1 MRPGLGFYER
11 DKGMDKKIFDNSD
24 EELVIEVMRS
34 DNEQSE
40 PADDNDKNEHIAGI
54 ISKLGSENIAR
65 WFAKLY
71 RKHFK
76 GRLFR
81 SLCILVTIML
91 IAVLCVNIVK
101 NKNFTVTFYQI
112 QSEKVSDNI
121 RIIELADLHNKQ
133 YGENNSKLIKRI
145 EALHPDLIFYAG
157 DMMNYKDNDYTVLFD
172 LSDELSKI
180 APIYACYGNNELD
193 QYLFEDK
200 QFTKNLEMH
209 GVELLSN
216 EKTEVTVGR
225 SKIQLIALSEGL
237 KQYDVE
243 TNNGKKFIEKLEP
256 TELCRICLT
265 HYPELFLEKLQGKD
279 IDIAFTGHAHGG
291 LIRLPRIGGIYST
304 GEGFLPTLTSGVN
317 EMEDGNKVVVSRGL
331 GSSGFIPRIN
341 NQPELV
347 VTDICWY

>member
-1 MRPGLGFYER
+1 
-11 DKGMDKKIFDNSD
+11 MDKKIFDNSD
-24 EELVIEVMRS
+24 EDLVVEVMRGDS
-34 DNEQSE
+34 EQNENAEDS
-40 PADDNDKNEHIAGI
+40 DKNAHIAGI

-65 WFAKLY
+65 RIAKLY
-71 RKHFK
+71 KKHFK

-81 SLCILVTIML
+81 ILCILVIIIL
-91 IAVLCVNIVK
+91 ITVLCVNIVK
-101 NKNFTVTFYQI
+101 NQNFTVTFYQI

-133 YGENNSKLIKRI
+133 YGKNNSKLIGRI
-145 EALHPDLIFYAG
+145 KALHPDLILYAG
-157 DMMNYKDNDYTVLFD
+157 DMMNYKDNDYSVLFD

-193 QYLFEDK
+193 QYLFCDK
-200 QFTKNLEMH
+200 GFTKELEKH

-216 EKTEVTVGR
+216 EKTEVTVGK
-225 SKIQLIALSEGL
+225 SKIQLVAVSEGV
-237 KQYDVE
+237 KQYDVK

-256 TELCRICLT
+256 TDDCRICLT
-265 HYPELFLEKLQGKD
+265 HYPELFLEKLKGKD

-291 LIRLPRIGGIYST
+291 LIRLPKIGGIYST

-317 EMEDGNKVVVSRGL
+317 EMENGTKVVVSRGL
-331 GSSGFIPRIN
+331 GSSGFVPRIN

>member
-1 MRPGLGFYER
+1 MGLIER
-11 DKGMDKKIFDNSD
+11 GNMMDKKNFENN
-24 EELVIEVMRS
+24 EEDLIVEVMRDS
-34 DNEQSE
+34 GEQNESAE
-40 PADDNDKNEHIAGI
+40 DNDKNAHIAGI
-54 ISKLGSENIAR
+54 ISKLGSETIMSR
-65 WFAKLY
+65 ITKLY

-81 SLCILVTIML
+81 ILCIFLIIIV

-112 QSEKVSDNI
+112 RSEKVSDNI

-133 YGENNSKLIKRI
+133 YGKNNTKLVEKIK
-145 EALHPDLIFYAG
+145 ALHPDLIIYAG
-157 DMMNYKDNDYTVLFD
+157 DMMNYKNSDYSVLFD
-172 LSDELSKI
+172 LSNELSKV

-200 QFTKNLEMH
+200 EFTKKLEKH

-216 EKTEVTVGR
+216 EKTDIIVGR
-225 SKIQLIALSEGL
+225 SKLQLIAVSDDS

-256 TELCRICLT
+256 TDACRICLT
-265 HYPELFLEKLQGKD
+265 HYPELFLEKLKNKD

-291 LIRLPRIGGIYST
+291 LVRLPKIGGIYST

-317 EMEDGNKVVVSRGL
+317 EMEDGTQVIVSRGL
-331 GSSGFIPRIN
+331 GSSSFIPRIN